1 MRTFAA
7 AAVIAASAS
16 AFDVMAVPDFVA
28 GFMYALTG
36 DNNLTEIEACF
47 QGGEQI
53 VTDAQTAIADFE
65 AGNYFKGIKDAGT
78 AWNEVGSAMTTC
90 QGMDDDIAAIEAWA
104 QIFTEP
110 ATLSKTV
117 AKHWLFHGDEIKA
130 DLAKEQADWSAGNYF
145 DAGKDTADALVL
157 AVGPVPTA
165 SANMPLDAP
174 ILFLGGVLEGLVQ
187 DNHLTAI
194 ATCAT
199 DAEGVVDEVEGLVS
213 AIEKGNWF
221 FAAEKARKVIKDVPL
236 ALTDCKAMGSD
247 LTALEQWAAIFTDP
261 SALVA
266 DVTKHFLLHRKEIEA
281 DIGTVKTDWAAA
293 EYFNAGKATADLLTV
308 AVGPVQTPDNLD
320 FSLLALPE
328 LAAGF
333 VYGMVGDNHLTEMEA
348 CYQGTSPLFTYLETA
363 LTDLEHFQI
372 FKAMSQFELFVYHF
386 QMDVAPCTQMTD
398 DIAEIESW
406 AAAFKNPTSLISEV
420 TKHYLLHKKA
430 VSADIAAIKADWAT
444 GAYFATGKDAADLLT
459 VLIPMQ

>member
-1 MRTFAA
+1 
-7 AAVIAASAS
+7 
-16 AFDVMAVPDFVA
+16 MAVPDFVA
-28 GFMYALTG
+28 GFMYGMTG

-65 AGNYFKGIKDAGT
+65 AGDYFKGIKDAGT
-78 AWNEVGSAMTTC
+78 AWNEIGSAMTTC
-90 QGMDDDIAAIEAWA
+90 QGMDEDIAAIEAWA

-117 AKHWLFHGDEIKA
+117 AKHWLFHGSEIKA
-130 DLAKEQADWSAGNYF
+130 DLAKEQADWSAGSYF
-145 DAGKDTADALVL
+145 DAGKDTADALTL
-157 AVGPVPTA
+157 AVGPIPTA

-174 ILFLGGVLEGLVQ
+174 ILFLGGLMEGLVQ
-187 DNHLTAI
+187 DNHLTEI

-199 DAEGVVDEVEGLVS
+199 DAEGLVNEVEGLVS

-236 ALTDCKAMGSD
+236 TLGDCKAMGDD
-247 LTALEQWAAIFTDP
+247 LTALEQWAAIFTEP

-266 DVTKHFLLHRKEIEA
+266 DITKHFLLHRKEIET
-281 DIGTVKTDWAAA
+281 DISLVKTDWAAE
-293 EYFNAGKATADLLTV
+293 EYFASGKATADLLTV
-308 AVGPVQTPDNLD
+308 AVGPVETNDLGSD
-320 FSLLALPE
+320 LLALPE

-333 VYGMVGDNHLTEMEA
+333 VYGMVGDNNLTEMEA
-348 CYQGTSPLFTYLETA
+348 CYTGTSPLFHYLEGA

-372 FKAMSQFELFVYHF
+372 FKAIGQFELFVYHF
-386 QMDVAPCTQMTD
+386 QMDVAPCTMMSD

-406 AAAFKNPTSLISEV
+406 ASAFAHPTSLISEV

-430 VSADIAAIKADWAT
+430 VSADIAAIKADWAA
-444 GAYFATGKDAADLLT
+444 GSFFATGKDVADLLT
-459 VLIPMQ
+459 VLIPIE